1 MRYLRKMEYR
11 PGPKFSV
18 PFFVTLGILT
28 VVSFLLPLRPQ
39 RSYAEKRELA
49 RFPEF
54 SFSALVSGDYFDGIS
69 LWFSDTFPGREQ
81 WITLAQYDD
90 SLYGYSDIYIQGDIP
105 VTETVPVI
113 LENPTP
119 ATSPTQSAVT
129 TESVKESVPPVT
141 EPVTEPDWGGVD
153 AGDAAEIIR
162 DMTAFQIGDSAF
174 IYQNFSQATS
184 DSYAALVNELAQK
197 LQDKGVTVISAP
209 TPTAVGVLIEDEYQQ
224 KLGSVSQV
232 KIQEY
237 INSRLDPQV
246 VAVDTVN
253 ALIDHNDEYIFFRTD
268 HHWTALGAYYSYRAI
283 CESVGLE
290 PVDIETL
297 EPWDQGTF
305 RGSLYG
311 RVQQPN
317 KLRADT
323 VTAYIPKGDIRF
335 ETYNTDGYPSQRTLL
350 TDASYRT
357 EYEKYLVFGTDYP
370 MTHAE
375 NRSLPDAPNCIV
387 VKDSFGNCFVPFLT
401 QSFHHVYAI
410 DYRKYYKEPID
421 KLIEKYNIDCVIIM
435 PYITAIQDSQG
446 PEMFRRVCLSRW

>member
-1 MRYLRKMEYR
+1 MRYLRKMAYR

-39 RSYAEKRELA
+39 RSYAEKRDLA

-69 LWFSDTFPGREQ
+69 LWFSDTFPGREK

-90 SLYGYSDIYIQGDIP
+90 SLYGYSDIYIQGEIP

-129 TESVKESVPPVT
+129 TESVKESVPAVT
-141 EPVTEPDWGGVD
+141 EPVTEPGWGGVD

-197 LQDKGVTVISAP
+197 LQSKGVTVISAP

-232 KIQEY
+232 KIQDY
-237 INSRLDPQV
+237 LNSRLDPQV

-253 ALIDHNDEYIFFRTD
+253 ALIDHNDEYIYFRTD

-283 CESVGLE
+283 CQSVGLE

-335 ETYNTDGYPSQRTLL
+335 ETYNTDGYPSQRTIL
-350 TDASYRT
+350 TDASNRT

-435 PYITAIQDSQG
+435 PYITAVQDSQG

>member
-1 MRYLRKMEYR
+1 MRYLRKMAYR

-28 VVSFLLPLRPQ
+28 VVSFLIPLRPQ
-39 RSYAEKRELA
+39 RSYAEKRDLA

-141 EPVTEPDWGGVD
+141 EPVTEPGWGGVD

-184 DSYAALVNELAQK
+184 DSYAAVVNELAQK
-197 LQDKGVTVISAP
+197 LQSKGVTVISAP

-253 ALIDHNDEYIFFRTD
+253 ALIDHNDEYIYFRTD

-335 ETYNTDGYPSQRTLL
+335 ETYNTDGYPSQRTIL
-350 TDASYRT
+350 TDASNRT

-401 QSFHHVYAI
+401 QNFHHVYAI
-410 DYRKYYKEPID
+410 DYRKYYNEPID

>member
-1 MRYLRKMEYR
+1 MRYLRKMAYR

-141 EPVTEPDWGGVD
+141 EPVTEPGWGGVD

-283 CESVGLE
+283 CQSVGLE

-421 KLIEKYNIDCVIIM
+421 KLVEKYNIDCVIIM
-435 PYITAIQDSQG
+435 PYITAVQDSQG

>member
-141 EPVTEPDWGGVD
+141 EPVTEPGWGGVD

-184 DSYAALVNELAQK
+184 DSYAAVVNELAQK

-253 ALIDHNDEYIFFRTD
+253 ALIDHNDEYIYFRTD

-283 CESVGLE
+283 CQSVGLE

-305 RGSLYG
+305 WGSLYG

-401 QSFHHVYAI
+401 QNFHHVYAI
-410 DYRKYYKEPID
+410 DYRKYYNEPID
-421 KLIEKYNIDCVIIM
+421 KLVEKYNIDCVIIM

>member
-1 MRYLRKMEYR
+1 MRYLRKMAYR

-39 RSYAEKRELA
+39 RSYAEKRDLA

-69 LWFSDTFPGREQ
+69 LWFSDTFPGREK

-90 SLYGYSDIYIQGDIP
+90 SLYGYSDIYIQGEIP

-129 TESVKESVPPVT
+129 TESVKESVPAVT
-141 EPVTEPDWGGVD
+141 EPGTEPGWGGVD

-197 LQDKGVTVISAP
+197 LQSKGVTVISAP

-232 KIQEY
+232 KIQDY

-253 ALIDHNDEYIFFRTD
+253 ALIDHNDEYIYFRTD

-283 CESVGLE
+283 CQSVGLE

-335 ETYNTDGYPSQRTLL
+335 ETYNTDGYPSQRTIL
-350 TDASYRT
+350 TDASNRT

-435 PYITAIQDSQG
+435 PYITAVQDSQG

>member
-1 MRYLRKMEYR
+1 MRYLRKMAYR

-28 VVSFLLPLRPQ
+28 VVSFLIPLRPQ

-129 TESVKESVPPVT
+129 TESVKESAPPVT
-141 EPVTEPDWGGVD
+141 EPVTEPGWGGVD

-283 CESVGLE
+283 CQSVGLE

-421 KLIEKYNIDCVIIM
+421 KLVEKYNIDCVIIM
-435 PYITAIQDSQG
+435 PYITAVQDSQG

>member
-1 MRYLRKMEYR
+1 M
-11 PGPKFSV
+11 
-18 PFFVTLGILT
+18 
-28 VVSFLLPLRPQ
+28 
-39 RSYAEKRELA
+39 
-49 RFPEF
+49 
-54 SFSALVSGDYFDGIS
+54 
-69 LWFSDTFPGREQ
+69 
-81 WITLAQYDD
+81 
-90 SLYGYSDIYIQGDIP
+90 
-105 VTETVPVI
+105 I

-129 TESVKESVPPVT
+129 TESVKESAPPVT
-141 EPVTEPDWGGVD
+141 EPVTEPGWGGVD

-184 DSYAALVNELAQK
+184 DSYAAVVNELAQK

-283 CESVGLE
+283 CQSVGLE

-421 KLIEKYNIDCVIIM
+421 KLVEKYNIDCVIIM

>member
-1 MRYLRKMEYR
+1 M
-11 PGPKFSV
+11 
-18 PFFVTLGILT
+18 
-28 VVSFLLPLRPQ
+28 
-39 RSYAEKRELA
+39 
-49 RFPEF
+49 
-54 SFSALVSGDYFDGIS
+54 
-69 LWFSDTFPGREQ
+69 
-81 WITLAQYDD
+81 
-90 SLYGYSDIYIQGDIP
+90 
-105 VTETVPVI
+105 
-113 LENPTP
+113 
-119 ATSPTQSAVT
+119 
-129 TESVKESVPPVT
+129 
-141 EPVTEPDWGGVD
+141 
-153 AGDAAEIIR
+153 
-162 DMTAFQIGDSAF
+162 
-174 IYQNFSQATS
+174 
-184 DSYAALVNELAQK
+184 
-197 LQDKGVTVISAP
+197 
-209 TPTAVGVLIEDEYQQ
+209 LIEDEYQQ

-253 ALIDHNDEYIFFRTD
+253 ALIDHNDEYIYFRTD

-335 ETYNTDGYPSQRTLL
+335 ETYNTDGYPSQRTIL
-350 TDASYRT
+350 TDASNRT

-401 QSFHHVYAI
+401 QNFHHVYAI
-410 DYRKYYKEPID
+410 DYRKYYNEPID

>member
-1 MRYLRKMEYR
+1 MRYLRKMAYR

-119 ATSPTQSAVT
+119 ATSPTQSAVS
-129 TESVKESVPPVT
+129 TESVKESAPPVT
-141 EPVTEPDWGGVD
+141 EPVTEPGWGGVD

-283 CESVGLE
+283 CQSVGLE

-305 RGSLYG
+305 WGSLYG

-421 KLIEKYNIDCVIIM
+421 KLVEKYNIDCVIIM

>member
-1 MRYLRKMEYR
+1 MRYLRKMAYR

-39 RSYAEKRELA
+39 RSYAEKRDLA

-69 LWFSDTFPGREQ
+69 LWFSDTFPGREK

-90 SLYGYSDIYIQGDIP
+90 SLYGYSDIYIQGEIP

-129 TESVKESVPPVT
+129 TESVKESVPAVT
-141 EPVTEPDWGGVD
+141 EPVTEPGWGGVD

-197 LQDKGVTVISAP
+197 LQSKGVTVISAP

-232 KIQEY
+232 KIQDY

-253 ALIDHNDEYIFFRTD
+253 ALIDHNDEYIYFRTD

-283 CESVGLE
+283 CQSVGLE

-335 ETYNTDGYPSQRTLL
+335 ETYNTDGYPSQRTIL
-350 TDASYRT
+350 TDASNRT

-401 QSFHHVYAI
+401 QNFHHVYAI
-410 DYRKYYKEPID
+410 DYRKYYNEPID

>member
-1 MRYLRKMEYR
+1 MRYLRKMEYW

-28 VVSFLLPLRPQ
+28 VVSFLIPLRPQ

-69 LWFSDTFPGREQ
+69 LWFSDTFPGREK

-90 SLYGYSDIYIQGDIP
+90 SLYGYSDIYIQGEIP

-119 ATSPTQSAVT
+119 ATSPTQSTVT

-141 EPVTEPDWGGVD
+141 EPVTEPGWGGVD

-184 DSYAALVNELAQK
+184 DSYAAVVNELAQK

-253 ALIDHNDEYIFFRTD
+253 ALIDHNDEYIYFRTD

-335 ETYNTDGYPSQRTLL
+335 ETYNTDGFPSQRTIL
-350 TDASYRT
+350 TDASNRT

-435 PYITAIQDSQG
+435 PYITAVQDSQG

>member
-28 VVSFLLPLRPQ
+28 VISFLLPLRPQ

-90 SLYGYSDIYIQGDIP
+90 SLYGYSDIYIQGEIP

-119 ATSPTQSAVT
+119 ATDPTQSAVST
-129 TESVKESVPPVT
+129 QSVKESVPAVT
-141 EPVTEPDWGGVD
+141 EPVTEPGWGGVD

-162 DMTAFQIGDSAF
+162 DMTAFQIGDAAF

-283 CESVGLE
+283 CQSVGLE

-350 TDASYRT
+350 TDASNRT

-375 NRSLPDAPNCIV
+375 NLSLPDAPNCIV

-401 QSFHHVYAI
+401 QNFHHVYAI
-410 DYRKYYKEPID
+410 DYRKYYNEPID
-421 KLIEKYNIDCVIIM
+421 KLIDKYNIDCVIIM

>member
-1 MRYLRKMEYR
+1 MRYLRKMAYR

-90 SLYGYSDIYIQGDIP
+90 SLYGYSDIYIQGEIP

-119 ATSPTQSAVT
+119 ATSPTQSDVT

-141 EPVTEPDWGGVD
+141 EPVTEPGWGGVD

-184 DSYAALVNELAQK
+184 DSYAAVVNELAQK

-335 ETYNTDGYPSQRTLL
+335 ETYNTDGFPSQRTIL
-350 TDASYRT
+350 TDASNRT

-421 KLIEKYNIDCVIIM
+421 KLVEKYNIDCVIIM

>member
-1 MRYLRKMEYR
+1 MRYLRKMAYR

-119 ATSPTQSAVT
+119 ATSPTQSAVS
-129 TESVKESVPPVT
+129 TESVKESAPPVT
-141 EPVTEPDWGGVD
+141 EPVTEPGWGGVD

-421 KLIEKYNIDCVIIM
+421 KLVEKYNIDCVIIM

>member
-28 VVSFLLPLRPQ
+28 VVSFLIPLRPQ

-54 SFSALVSGDYFDGIS
+54 SLSALVSGDYFDGIS

-90 SLYGYSDIYIQGDIP
+90 SLYGYSDIYIQGEIP

-119 ATSPTQSAVT
+119 ATSPTQSAVS
-129 TESVKESVPPVT
+129 TEPVKETIPPVT
-141 EPVTEPDWGGVD
+141 EPVTEPGWGGVD

-197 LQDKGVTVISAP
+197 LQSKGVTVISAP

-253 ALIDHNDEYIFFRTD
+253 ALIAHNDEYIYFRTD

-290 PVDIETL
+290 PVDIDSL

-335 ETYNTDGYPSQRTLL
+335 ETYNTDGYPSQRTIL
-350 TDASYRT
+350 TDASNRT

-410 DYRKYYKEPID
+410 DYRKYYNEPID

>member
-1 MRYLRKMEYR
+1 MRYLRKMAYR

-28 VVSFLLPLRPQ
+28 VVSFLIPLRPQ
-39 RSYAEKRELA
+39 RSYAEKRDLA

-69 LWFSDTFPGREQ
+69 LWFSDTFPGREK

-90 SLYGYSDIYIQGDIP
+90 SLYGYSDIYIQGEIP

-141 EPVTEPDWGGVD
+141 EPVTEPGWGGVD

-184 DSYAALVNELAQK
+184 DSYAAVVNELAQK

-253 ALIDHNDEYIFFRTD
+253 ALIDHNDEYIYFRTD

-283 CESVGLE
+283 CQSVGLE

-335 ETYNTDGYPSQRTLL
+335 ETYNTDGFPSQRTIL
-350 TDASYRT
+350 TDASNRT

-410 DYRKYYKEPID
+410 DYRKYYNEPID

-435 PYITAIQDSQG
+435 PYITAVQDSQG

>member
-1 MRYLRKMEYR
+1 MRYLRKMAYR

-119 ATSPTQSAVT
+119 ATSPTQSAVS
-129 TESVKESVPPVT
+129 TESVKESAPPVT
-141 EPVTEPDWGGVD
+141 EPVTEPGWGGVD

-184 DSYAALVNELAQK
+184 DSYAAVVNELAQK
-197 LQDKGVTVISAP
+197 LQSKGVTVISAP

-283 CESVGLE
+283 CQSVGLE

-421 KLIEKYNIDCVIIM
+421 KLVEKYNIDCVIIM

>member
-1 MRYLRKMEYR
+1 MRYLRKMAYR

-28 VVSFLLPLRPQ
+28 VVSFLIPLRPQ
-39 RSYAEKRELA
+39 RSYAEKRDLA

-69 LWFSDTFPGREQ
+69 LWFSDTFPGREK

-119 ATSPTQSAVT
+119 ATSPTQSAVST
-129 TESVKESVPPVT
+129 QSVKESVPPVT
-141 EPVTEPDWGGVD
+141 EPVTEPGWGGVD

-184 DSYAALVNELAQK
+184 DSYAAVVNELAQK

-253 ALIDHNDEYIFFRTD
+253 ALIDHNDEYIYFRTD

-335 ETYNTDGYPSQRTLL
+335 ETYNTDGYPSQRTIL
-350 TDASYRT
+350 TDASNRT

-435 PYITAIQDSQG
+435 PYITAVQDSQG

>member
-141 EPVTEPDWGGVD
+141 EPVTEPGWGGVD

-184 DSYAALVNELAQK
+184 DSYAAVVNELAQK

-253 ALIDHNDEYIFFRTD
+253 ALIDHNDEYIYFRTD

-305 RGSLYG
+305 WGSLYG

-401 QSFHHVYAI
+401 QNFHHVYAI
-410 DYRKYYKEPID
+410 DYRKYYNEPID
-421 KLIEKYNIDCVIIM
+421 KLVEKYNIDCVIIM

>member
-141 EPVTEPDWGGVD
+141 EPVTEPGWGGVD

-184 DSYAALVNELAQK
+184 DSYAAVVNELAQK
-197 LQDKGVTVISAP
+197 LQNKGVTVISAP

-253 ALIDHNDEYIFFRTD
+253 ALIDHNDEYIYFRTD

-283 CESVGLE
+283 CQSVGLE

-305 RGSLYG
+305 WGSLYG

-401 QSFHHVYAI
+401 QNFHHVYAI
-410 DYRKYYKEPID
+410 DYRKYYNEPID
-421 KLIEKYNIDCVIIM
+421 KLVEKYNIDCVIIM

>member
-1 MRYLRKMEYR
+1 MRYLRKMAYR

-28 VVSFLLPLRPQ
+28 VVSFLIPLRPQ
-39 RSYAEKRELA
+39 RSYAEKRDLA

-90 SLYGYSDIYIQGDIP
+90 SLYGYSDIYIQGEIP

-129 TESVKESVPPVT
+129 TQSVKESVPPVT
-141 EPVTEPDWGGVD
+141 EPVTEPGWGGVD

-184 DSYAALVNELAQK
+184 DSYAAVVNELAQK
-197 LQDKGVTVISAP
+197 LQSKGVTVISAP

-253 ALIDHNDEYIFFRTD
+253 ALIDHNDEYIYFRTD

-283 CESVGLE
+283 CQSVGLE

-335 ETYNTDGYPSQRTLL
+335 ETYNTDGYPSQRTIL
-350 TDASYRT
+350 TDASNRT

-410 DYRKYYKEPID
+410 DYRKYYNEPID

-435 PYITAIQDSQG
+435 PYITAVQDSQG

>member
-1 MRYLRKMEYR
+1 MRYLRKMAYR

-28 VVSFLLPLRPQ
+28 VVSFLIPLRPQ
-39 RSYAEKRELA
+39 RSYAEKRDLA

-90 SLYGYSDIYIQGDIP
+90 SLYGYSDIYIQGEIP

-119 ATSPTQSAVT
+119 ATSPTQSTVT
-129 TESVKESVPPVT
+129 TESVKESVPLVT
-141 EPVTEPDWGGVD
+141 EPVTEPGWGGVD

-184 DSYAALVNELAQK
+184 DSYAAVVNELAQK

-253 ALIDHNDEYIFFRTD
+253 ALIDHNDEYIYFRTD

-283 CESVGLE
+283 CQSVGLE

-335 ETYNTDGYPSQRTLL
+335 ETYNTDGYPSQRTIL
-350 TDASYRT
+350 TDASSRT

-410 DYRKYYKEPID
+410 DYRKYYNEPID

-435 PYITAIQDSQG
+435 PYITAVQDSQG

>member
-1 MRYLRKMEYR
+1 MRYLRKMAYR

-28 VVSFLLPLRPQ
+28 VVSFLLPLRPH

-90 SLYGYSDIYIQGDIP
+90 SLYGYSDIYIQGEIP

-119 ATSPTQSAVT
+119 ATGPTQSTVT

-141 EPVTEPDWGGVD
+141 EPVTEPGWGGVD

-184 DSYAALVNELAQK
+184 DSYAAVVNELAQK

-350 TDASYRT
+350 TDASNRT

-401 QSFHHVYAI
+401 QNFHHVYAI

>member
-1 MRYLRKMEYR
+1 MRYLRKMAYR

-129 TESVKESVPPVT
+129 TESVKESVPAVT

-283 CESVGLE
+283 CQSVGLE

-421 KLIEKYNIDCVIIM
+421 KLVEKYNIDCVIIM
-435 PYITAIQDSQG
+435 PYITAVQDSQG

>member
-18 PFFVTLGILT
+18 PFFVILGILT
-28 VVSFLLPLRPQ
+28 VISFLLPLRPQ

-49 RFPEF
+49 RFPDF

-90 SLYGYSDIYIQGDIP
+90 SLYGYSDIYIQGEIP
-105 VTETVPVI
+105 VTETVSVI

-119 ATSPTQSAVT
+119 TTGPTQSAVST
-129 TESVKESVPPVT
+129 QSVKESVPAVT
-141 EPVTEPDWGGVD
+141 EPVTEPGWGGVD

-283 CESVGLE
+283 CQSVGLE

-350 TDASYRT
+350 TDASNRT

-401 QSFHHVYAI
+401 QNFHHVYAI

>member
-1 MRYLRKMEYR
+1 MRYLRKMAYR

-129 TESVKESVPPVT
+129 TESVKESVPAVT

-283 CESVGLE
+283 CQSVGLE

-421 KLIEKYNIDCVIIM
+421 KLVEKYNIDCVIIM

>member
-1 MRYLRKMEYR
+1 MRYLRKMAYR

-28 VVSFLLPLRPQ
+28 VVSFLIPLRPQ
-39 RSYAEKRELA
+39 RSYAEKRDLA

-90 SLYGYSDIYIQGDIP
+90 SLYGYSDIYIQGEIP

-119 ATSPTQSAVT
+119 ATSPTQSTVT
-129 TESVKESVPPVT
+129 TQSVKESVPPVT
-141 EPVTEPDWGGVD
+141 EPVTEPSWGGVD

-184 DSYAALVNELAQK
+184 DSYAAVVNELAQK

-253 ALIDHNDEYIFFRTD
+253 ALIDHNDEYIYFRTD

-335 ETYNTDGYPSQRTLL
+335 ETYNTDGFPSQRTIL
-350 TDASYRT
+350 TDASNRT

-401 QSFHHVYAI
+401 QNFHHVYAI
-410 DYRKYYKEPID
+410 DYRKYYNEPID

-435 PYITAIQDSQG
+435 PYITAVQDSQG

>member
-1 MRYLRKMEYR
+1 MRYLRKMAYR

-28 VVSFLLPLRPQ
+28 VVSFLIPLRPQ
-39 RSYAEKRELA
+39 RSYAEKRDLA

-69 LWFSDTFPGREQ
+69 LWFSDTFPGREK

-119 ATSPTQSAVT
+119 ATSPTQSTVS
-129 TESVKESVPPVT
+129 TESVKETVPPVT
-141 EPVTEPDWGGVD
+141 EPVTEPGWGGVD

-197 LQDKGVTVISAP
+197 LQSKGVTVISAP

-253 ALIDHNDEYIFFRTD
+253 ALIDHNDEYIYFRTD

-335 ETYNTDGYPSQRTLL
+335 ETYNTDGYPSQRTIL
-350 TDASYRT
+350 TDASNRT

-435 PYITAIQDSQG
+435 PYITAVQDSQG

>member
-1 MRYLRKMEYR
+1 MRYLRKMAYR

-129 TESVKESVPPVT
+129 TESVKESAPPVT
-141 EPVTEPDWGGVD
+141 EPVTEPGWGGVD

-421 KLIEKYNIDCVIIM
+421 KLVEKYNIDCVIIM

>member
-1 MRYLRKMEYR
+1 MRYLRKMAYR

-141 EPVTEPDWGGVD
+141 EPVTEPGWGGVD

-421 KLIEKYNIDCVIIM
+421 KLVEKYNIDCVIIM

>member
-1 MRYLRKMEYR
+1 MRYLRKMAYR

-141 EPVTEPDWGGVD
+141 EPVTEPGWGGVD

-410 DYRKYYKEPID
+410 DYRKYYREPID
-421 KLIEKYNIDCVIIM
+421 KLVEKYNIDCVIIM

>member
-1 MRYLRKMEYR
+1 MRYLRKMAYR

-28 VVSFLLPLRPQ
+28 VVSFLIPLRPQ
-39 RSYAEKRELA
+39 RSYAEKRDLA

-69 LWFSDTFPGREQ
+69 LWFSDTFPGREK

-90 SLYGYSDIYIQGDIP
+90 SLYGYSDIYIQGEIP

-119 ATSPTQSAVT
+119 ATSPTQSAVST
-129 TESVKESVPPVT
+129 QSVKESVPPVT
-141 EPVTEPDWGGVD
+141 EPVTEPGWGGVD

-184 DSYAALVNELAQK
+184 DSYAAVVNELAQK

-253 ALIDHNDEYIFFRTD
+253 ALIDHNDEYIYFRTD

-283 CESVGLE
+283 CQSVGLE

-335 ETYNTDGYPSQRTLL
+335 ETYNTDGYPSQRTIL
-350 TDASYRT
+350 TDASNRT

-435 PYITAIQDSQG
+435 PYITAVQDSQG

>member
-1 MRYLRKMEYR
+1 MRYLRKMAYR

-28 VVSFLLPLRPQ
+28 VVSFLIPLRPQ
-39 RSYAEKRELA
+39 RSYAEKRDLA

-90 SLYGYSDIYIQGDIP
+90 SLYGYSDIYIQGEIP

-119 ATSPTQSAVT
+119 ATTPTQSTVT

-141 EPVTEPDWGGVD
+141 EPVTEPAWGGVD

-184 DSYAALVNELAQK
+184 DSYAAVVNELAQK

-253 ALIDHNDEYIFFRTD
+253 ALIDHNDEYIYFRTD

-335 ETYNTDGYPSQRTLL
+335 ETYNTDGYPSQRTIL
-350 TDASYRT
+350 TDASNRT

-401 QSFHHVYAI
+401 QNFHHVYAI
-410 DYRKYYKEPID
+410 DYRKYYNEPID

>member
-1 MRYLRKMEYR
+1 MRYLRKMAYR

-28 VVSFLLPLRPQ
+28 VVSFLIPLRPQ
-39 RSYAEKRELA
+39 RSYAEKRDLA

-69 LWFSDTFPGREQ
+69 LWFSDTFPGREK

-90 SLYGYSDIYIQGDIP
+90 SLYGYSDIYIQGEIP

-141 EPVTEPDWGGVD
+141 EPVTEPGWGGVD

-184 DSYAALVNELAQK
+184 DSYAAVVNELAQK

-253 ALIDHNDEYIFFRTD
+253 ALIDHNDEYIYFRTD

-283 CESVGLE
+283 CQSVGLE

-335 ETYNTDGYPSQRTLL
+335 ETYNTDGYPSQRTIL
-350 TDASYRT
+350 TDASNRT

-435 PYITAIQDSQG
+435 PYITAVQDSQG

>member
-1 MRYLRKMEYR
+1 MRYLRKMAYR

-141 EPVTEPDWGGVD
+141 EPVTEPGWGGVD

-253 ALIDHNDEYIFFRTD
+253 ALIDHNDEYIYFRTD

-421 KLIEKYNIDCVIIM
+421 KLVEKYNIDCVIIM

>member
-1 MRYLRKMEYR
+1 MRYLRKMAYR

-28 VVSFLLPLRPQ
+28 VVSFLIPLRPQ
-39 RSYAEKRELA
+39 RSYAEKRDLA

-90 SLYGYSDIYIQGDIP
+90 SLYGYSDIYIQGEIP

-119 ATSPTQSAVT
+119 ATSPTQSTVT

-141 EPVTEPDWGGVD
+141 EPVTEPGWGGVD

-197 LQDKGVTVISAP
+197 LQSKGVTVISAP

-253 ALIDHNDEYIFFRTD
+253 ALIDHNDEYIYFRTD

-335 ETYNTDGYPSQRTLL
+335 ETYNTDGYPSQRTIL
-350 TDASYRT
+350 TDASNRT

-410 DYRKYYKEPID
+410 DYRKYYNEPID

-435 PYITAIQDSQG
+435 PYITAVQDSQG

>member
-1 MRYLRKMEYR
+1 MRYLRKMAYR

-28 VVSFLLPLRPQ
+28 VVSFLIPLRPQ
-39 RSYAEKRELA
+39 RSYAEKRDLA

-141 EPVTEPDWGGVD
+141 EPVTEPGWGGVD

-184 DSYAALVNELAQK
+184 DSYAAVVNELAQK
-197 LQDKGVTVISAP
+197 LQSKGVTVISAP

-253 ALIDHNDEYIFFRTD
+253 ALIDHNDEYIYFRTD

-335 ETYNTDGYPSQRTLL
+335 ETYNTDGFPSQRTIL
-350 TDASYRT
+350 TDASNRT

-435 PYITAIQDSQG
+435 PYITAVQDSQG

>member
-1 MRYLRKMEYR
+1 MRYLRKMAYR

-69 LWFSDTFPGREQ
+69 IWFSDTFPGREQ

-184 DSYAALVNELAQK
+184 DSYAAVVNELAQK

-421 KLIEKYNIDCVIIM
+421 KLVEKYNIDCVIIM